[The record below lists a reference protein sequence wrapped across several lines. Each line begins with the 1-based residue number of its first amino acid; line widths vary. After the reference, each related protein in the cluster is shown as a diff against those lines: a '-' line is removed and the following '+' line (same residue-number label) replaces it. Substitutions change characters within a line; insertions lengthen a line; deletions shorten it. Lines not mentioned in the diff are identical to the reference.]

1 MPSFSDSGSDDQ
13 ASILDFADVDL
24 CSRANVTS
32 KTSNGQEDKQVRL
45 RLSLDEICHRTNF
58 TRKEVRAFYR
68 TLKQVSFLL
77 FINILYAVHADAG
90 SVQ

>member
-1 MPSFSDSGSDDQ
+1 MPSFSDSGSDQ

-24 CSRANVTS
+24 CGSRANNVTN

-68 TLKQVSFLL
+68 TLKQVSLNNYSQEFLPL
-77 FINILYAVHADAG
+77 AG
-90 SVQ
+90 Q